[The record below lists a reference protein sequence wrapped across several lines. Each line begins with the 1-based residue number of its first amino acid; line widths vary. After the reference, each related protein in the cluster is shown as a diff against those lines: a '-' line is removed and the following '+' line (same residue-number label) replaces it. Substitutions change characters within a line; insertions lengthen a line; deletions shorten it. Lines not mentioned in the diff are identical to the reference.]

1 VREWKRLVAATAATV
16 AVVAGLS
23 TTPSSA
29 ARVHRPGARLFAAL
43 SHTEV
48 TRFGPKDDALY
59 VSPGVYFAS
68 RGGAFEI
75 DAVRR
80 HGRVS
85 LWQVR
90 RTGSHV
96 ERLRKIEPTRK
107 VHLTEGVPDFFTSL

>member
-1 VREWKRLVAATAATV
+1 VREWKRLVAATAAAV
-16 AVVAGLS
+16 AAVSGLS

-29 ARVHRPGARLFAAL
+29 ARPERPGARLIAAL
-43 SHTEV
+43 THIEV
-48 TRFGPKDDALY
+48 SRFGPKDDTLY

-68 RGGAFEI
+68 TGGAFEI

-107 VHLTEGVPDFFTSL
+107 VHLTEGVPDFFASL